1 MDDHGGGTA
10 LGDGHATLPALWPEA
25 ARRAGPGG
33 THRFAIRGGGRAL
46 PAGRLDNERLAEEL
60 GMAPVE
66 ILERTGIRER
76 RVAGDRDSTVSL
88 ATEAARA
95 ALDGSRCSP
104 SDVDL
109 VLLSTYTPDRL
120 LCPSAP
126 EVAHRIGADR
136 AAAFDVNAACSG
148 GLTAVLTAT
157 ALLSSGLSRRI
168 LVVAADVTTRFVRRS
183 DAKTRLVFGDGAAA
197 LLLDRGTPPGSG
209 GWSVLAASWGADGSG
224 AGHFGVPTGVGP
236 HPADEP
242 VGRLAVEMNG
252 SAVYRFAVGR
262 GADLIADLLASA
274 RLSPHAVTHVVPHQ
288 ANARIIAHL
297 SRQTGIPHEKWFH
310 NLETLGNTASAS
322 VPLALVDLL
331 ASGRVR
337 AGDVL
342 LLVAFG
348 AGLTWC
354 GMVVRLA

>member
-1 MDDHGGGTA
+1 V
-10 LGDGHATLPALWPEA
+10 E
-25 ARRAGPGG
+25 
-33 THRFAIRGGGRAL
+33 
-46 PAGRLDNERLAEEL
+46 RLDNERLAAEL
-60 GMAPVE
+60 GIAPAE

-76 RVAGDRDSTVSL
+76 RVAGTRDSVVSL

-95 ALDGSRCSP
+95 ALEASRRDA

-126 EVAHRIGADR
+126 EVAHRIGAGR
-136 AAAFDVNAACSG
+136 AGAFDVNAACAG
-148 GLTAVLTAT
+148 GLTALLTA
-157 ALLSSGLSRRI
+157 AGLLSSGLTRCI

-197 LLLDRGTPPGSG
+197 LLLDRGGAAESG
-209 GWSVLAASWGADGSG
+209 GWSVLSASWGADGSG
-224 AGHFGVPTGVGP
+224 AGLFGVPARVGP
-236 HPADEP
+236 NGADEP
-242 VGRLAVEMNG
+242 VGPLAVEMNG
-252 SAVYRFAVGR
+252 SAIYRFAVDR
-262 GADLIADLLASA
+262 GADLIAQLLASA
-274 RLSPHAVTHVVPHQ
+274 GLSPHDVTRVVPHQ

-297 SRQTGIPHEKWFH
+297 SRRTGIPHEKWFQ

-322 VPLALVDLL
+322 APLAIVDLL
-331 ASGRVR
+331 ATRRVHS
-337 AGDVL
+337 GDVL

-354 GMVVRLA
+354 GMAVRVG